1 MEPGPG
7 GAVPLTRLTSGVYL
21 LGITTFPVVM

>member
-7 GAVPLTRLTSGVYL
+7 RAVSLTGLTSSVYL
-21 LGITTFPVVM
+21 LGIATFPVVM